1 MSASN
6 ASGSEG
12 VPYASRTVSDTPAG
26 PRTTPETA
34 EILENVLR
42 ETLAVCASE
51 HPLDSAEMRRFLAV
65 ARRHCGQPLAAD
77 PVASELVFAALEG
90 RLTGEHDEAFWRAA
104 AAHVA
109 RTLLDDPVAKPRLE
123 RFWGRL
129 CEEAA

>member
-1 MSASN
+1 MSASSV
-6 ASGSEG
+6 SGSEG

-26 PRTTPETA
+26 PRATPETA
-34 EILENVLR
+34 ELLENVLQQ
-42 ETLAVCASE
+42 TLAVCSSD
-51 HPLDSAEMRRFLAV
+51 HPLDPAEMQRFLAV
-65 ARRHCGQPLAAD
+65 ARRYHGQPLAAD

-90 RLTGEHDEAFWRAA
+90 RLAGEHDEGFWRAA
-104 AAHVA
+104 AAQVA

>member
-1 MSASN
+1 MFASG

-12 VPYASRTVSDTPAG
+12 LPYASRTVSGTPAG

-34 EILENVLR
+34 ELLENVLR
-42 ETLAVCASE
+42 QTLDVCTWE
-51 HPLDSAEMRRFLAV
+51 HPLDSAEMRRLLAV

-77 PVASELVFAALEG
+77 PVVSELVFAALEG
-90 RLTGEHDEAFWRAA
+90 RLTGEHDEEFWRAA

-109 RTLLDDPVAKPRLE
+109 RTLLDDPVAKLRLE